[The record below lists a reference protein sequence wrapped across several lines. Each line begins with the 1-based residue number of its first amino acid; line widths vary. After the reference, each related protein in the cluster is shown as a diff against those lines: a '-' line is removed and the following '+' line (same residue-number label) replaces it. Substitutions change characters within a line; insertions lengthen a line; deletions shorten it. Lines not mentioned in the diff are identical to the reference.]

1 MARKMKDSG
10 IEWIG
15 EISEGWEVHRMKS
28 CISQRDGGAW
38 GDEATGETGDC
49 ICLRIADFDY
59 EHFRFTDSNNLTIRH
74 YASPIIKKL
83 LLQKNDILIE
93 KSGGGEKTPVGR
105 TVLFDKEYP
114 ALFANFMDRLRCSDF
129 ILPQYLQ
136 YVFVTF
142 YKNRYTQNYIKQ
154 TTGIQNLDLSSMLA
168 DEFVPVPNLNEQ
180 KLIVCYLESKC
191 SKIDNLL
198 SKIRSSIEEYKKLK
212 QAVITQAVT
221 KGVRGEREMKD
232 SGVDWIGEIPAEW
245 RKTQLRHCAAIKSG
259 ITLGKSYSKDTILI
273 ERPYL
278 RVANVQ
284 GGYVDLND
292 LATIEVTPDEDL
304 KYRLHSGDVLMTEG
318 GDRDKLGRG
327 CVWHGEIEPCLHQ
340 NHVFAVQT
348 NETILLPEFLEYLT
362 ASDVGRSYFD
372 VTAIKTTNLACTS
385 SSKVLAFTIPLPPIE
400 EQIEIVSFIK
410 KRSLELNKLIM
421 KKELLV
427 QELESYKKSLIYEV
441 VTGKREV

>member
-15 EISEGWEVHRMKS
+15 EIPEGWEVHRMKS

-198 SKIRSSIEEYKKLK
+198 SKTRSSIEEYKKLK

-221 KGVRGEREMKD
+221 KGVRGKREMKD
-232 SGVDWIGEIPAEW
+232 SGVEWIGEIPKEW
-245 RKTQLRHCAAIKSG
+245 VCEKIKYATSISRGLFNHRPRNDERYYNGKYPFIQTGDVANATKYIVSYSQTLNELGKAVSKEFPKGTLTMTIAANVGDVAILNFDAYFPDSVVGFIPNKNIRTLYLFYVFSSMKDEFTRTAIKSTQLNLN
-259 ITLGKSYSKDTILI
+259 IDRVKETFIPVTLSVN
-273 ERPYL
+273 E
-278 RVANVQ
+278 Q
-284 GGYVDLND
+284 
-292 LATIEVTPDEDL
+292 
-304 KYRLHSGDVLMTEG
+304 
-318 GDRDKLGRG
+318 
-327 CVWHGEIEPCLHQ
+327 CEIE
-340 NHVFAVQT
+340 NY
-348 NETILLPEFLEYLT
+348 LE
-362 ASDVGRSYFD
+362 
-372 VTAIKTTNLACTS
+372 
-385 SSKVLAFTIPLPPIE
+385 SKCA
-400 EQIEIVSFIK
+400 EIDG
-410 KRSLELNKLIM
+410 LIA
-421 KKELLV
+421 KKEQLV
-427 QELESYKKSLIYEV
+427 KELESYKKSLIYEV

>member
-15 EISEGWEVHRMKS
+15 EIPEGWEVLAHKYIMHKEKS
-28 CISQRDGGAW
+28 ICEHYSGEDVISLTLNGVVKRDLESPSGKMPTTFDGYQFVNPNDLLLCLFDIDVTPRCVGLVKDYGVTSPAYSRFKIHSGFCNAYYNYLLRFIDDEKVFVHLSKNLRSSLTESDFGAIKTIVPPKA
-38 GDEATGETGDC
+38 EQQ
-49 ICLRIADFDY
+49 RIANYLD
-59 EHFRFTDSNNLTIRH
+59 N
-74 YASPIIKKL
+74 
-83 LLQKNDILIE
+83 
-93 KSGGGEKTPVGR
+93 R
-105 TVLFDKEYP
+105 TFE
-114 ALFANFMDRLRCSDF
+114 
-129 ILPQYLQ
+129 
-136 YVFVTF
+136 
-142 YKNRYTQNYIKQ
+142 
-154 TTGIQNLDLSSMLA
+154 
-168 DEFVPVPNLNEQ
+168 
-180 KLIVCYLESKC
+180 
-191 SKIDNLL
+191 IDTLL
-198 SKIRSSIEEYKKLK
+198 SKARSSIEEYKKLK

-232 SGVDWIGEIPAEW
+232 SGIEWIGESPVEW
-245 RKTQLRHCAAIKSG
+245 RKTQLRHCATIKSG
-259 ITLGKSYSKDTILI
+259 ITLGKNYSKDTVLI

-284 GGYVDLND
+284 GGYVDLNG

-348 NETILLPEFLEYLT
+348 NDAVLLPEFLEYLT

-400 EQIEIVSFIK
+400 EQIEIVGFIK

-427 QELESYKKSLIYEV
+427 QELERYKKSLIYEV

>member
-15 EISEGWEVHRMKS
+15 EIPEGWEVHRMKS

-212 QAVITQAVT
+212 QAVITRAVT
-221 KGVRGEREMKD
+221 KGVRGEQEMKD
-232 SGVDWIGEIPAEW
+232 SGVEWIGEIPKEW
-245 RKTQLRHCAAIKSG
+245 RKTQLRHCATIKSG
-259 ITLGKSYSKDTILI
+259 ITLGKSYSKDTVLI

-400 EQIEIVSFIK
+400 EQIEIVGFIK

-427 QELESYKKSLIYEV
+427 QELERYKKSLIYEV

>member
-1 MARKMKDSG
+1 MKDSG

-15 EISEGWEVHRMKS
+15 EIPEGWEVSKLKYLGRYVNGYPFKP
-28 CISQRDGGAW
+28 DDW
-38 GDEATGETGDC
+38 GDKGKPIIRIQDLTGSNDSPNYYDGDIDAKYHIKNGDILVSWAATLDAFIWNKGDGLLNQHIFKAIPQEEKITSYFFFWMIKEAMQNMNNDNKHGIFMQHVTLDVFNNFPVPLPPLSEQK
-49 ICLRIADFDY
+49 RIATYLF
-59 EHFRFTDSNNLTIRH
+59 
-74 YASPIIKKL
+74 
-83 LLQKNDILIE
+83 QKISKADI
-93 KSGGGEKTPVGR
+93 
-105 TVLFDKEYP
+105 
-114 ALFANFMDRLRCSDF
+114 M
-129 ILPQYLQ
+129 
-136 YVFVTF
+136 
-142 YKNRYTQNYIKQ
+142 
-154 TTGIQNLDLSSMLA
+154 LDDTLSS
-168 DEFVPVPNLNEQ
+168 
-180 KLIVCYLESKC
+180 ITG
-191 SKIDNLL
+191 
-198 SKIRSSIEEYKKLK
+198 YKKLK

-232 SGVDWIGEIPAEW
+232 SGVEWIGEIPKEW
-245 RKTQLRHCAAIKSG
+245 RKTQLRHCATIKSG
-259 ITLGKSYSKDTILI
+259 ITLGKSYRKDTVLI

-372 VTAIKTTNLACTS
+372 ITAIKTTNLACTS

-400 EQIEIVSFIK
+400 EQIEIVATVYKGNIIK
-410 KRSLELNKLIM
+410 NLIM
-421 KKELLV
+421 DCQSYTKYRPNETTGGIFVSWRRKE
-427 QELESYKKSLIYEV
+427 ELP
-441 VTGKREV
+441 TGA

>member
-15 EISEGWEVHRMKS
+15 EIPEGWEIHRIKTHFS
-28 CISQRDGGAW
+28 IISGSGFKPELQGQS
-38 GDEATGETGDC
+38 TGDFPVC
-49 ICLRIADFDY
+49 KASDISSSGHYLHTSANYISSDIVKSQ
-59 EHFRFTDSNNLTIRH
+59 HFS
-74 YASPIIKKL
+74 IIPKGS
-83 LLQKNDILIE
+83 I
-93 KSGGGEKTPVGR
+93 
-105 TVLFDKEYP
+105 
-114 ALFANFMDRLRCSDF
+114 LFAKIGEAMRKNNRSLCSIDCCVDNNCQGLVPKNISSEF
-129 ILPQYLQ
+129 SYYL
-136 YVFVTF
+136 FTCIDMTWF
-142 YKNRYTQNYIKQ
+142 DNAGTIPCIN
-154 TTGIQNLDLSSMLA
+154 N
-168 DEFVPVPNLNEQ
+168 Q
-180 KLIVCYLESKC
+180 KLYDCRIPFPSYDEQLLIANHLNIQCD
-191 SKIDNLL
+191 KINEMLFH
-198 SKIRSSIEEYKKLK
+198 IRSSIDEYKKLK

-221 KGVRGEREMKD
+221 KGVRGKREMKD
-232 SGVDWIGEIPAEW
+232 SGVEWIGEIPKEW
-245 RKTQLRHCAAIKSG
+245 RKTQLRHCATIKSG
-259 ITLGKSYSKDTILI
+259 ITLGKSYSKDTVLI

-292 LATIEVTPDEDL
+292 LATIEVTLDEDL

-400 EQIEIVSFIK
+400 EQIEIVNFIK

>member
-15 EISEGWEVHRMKS
+15 EIPEGWEIKRLGAILQERNEVNNPIQTTSILSLTNNRGVIPYSEKGNQGNKAKDDLTGYKIAHIGDIVLNSMNVIIGSVGLSNYYGAVSPVYYMLFPRNNIETNIQYYDYLFQTTAFQQSLRGYGNGILEIRM
-28 CISQRDGGAW
+28 
-38 GDEATGETGDC
+38 
-49 ICLRIADFDY
+49 RIQMQ
-59 EHFRFTDSNNLTIRH
+59 
-74 YASPIIKKL
+74 KL
-83 LLQKNDILIE
+83 K
-93 KSGGGEKTPVGR
+93 
-105 TVLFDKEYP
+105 TVL
-114 ALFANFMDRLRCSDF
+114 L
-129 ILPQYLQ
+129 
-136 YVFVTF
+136 
-142 YKNRYTQNYIKQ
+142 
-154 TTGIQNLDLSSMLA
+154 
-168 DEFVPVPNLNEQ
+168 PVPTFLEQSNITVYLDASLSKLN
-180 KLIVCYLESKC
+180 I
-191 SKIDNLL
+191 LL
-198 SKIRSSIEEYKKLK
+198 SKTRSSIEEYKKLK

-221 KGVRGEREMKD
+221 KGVRGKREMKD
-232 SGVDWIGEIPAEW
+232 SGVEWIGEIPKEW
-245 RKTQLRHCAAIKSG
+245 RKTQLRHCATIKSG
-259 ITLGKSYSKDTILI
+259 ITLGKSYSKDTVLI

-400 EQIEIVSFIK
+400 EQIEIVNFIK

>member
-1 MARKMKDSG
+1 MLKMRKMKDSG

-15 EISEGWEVHRMKS
+15 EIPEGWEVAPVKRLCTMQAGK
-28 CISQRDGGAW
+28 
-38 GDEATGETGDC
+38 
-49 ICLRIADFDY
+49 
-59 EHFRFTDSNNLTIRH
+59 NLTSEQIAPEGIYPVYGGNGIRGFFSD
-74 YASPIIKKL
+74 YNCDGQFL
-83 LLQKNDILIE
+83 
-93 KSGGGEKTPVGR
+93 TVGR
-105 TVLFDKEYP
+105 QG
-114 ALFANFMDRLRCSDF
+114 ALCGNVHKINGKVWATEHAVITTPSSYTTLDFLYYLLIGMDLN
-129 ILPQYLQ
+129 Q
-136 YVFVTF
+136 YVSSTAAQPGLAVGTLLNLKTC
-142 YKNRYTQNYIKQ
+142 YPCSTLEQTQISNY
-154 TTGIQNLDLSSMLA
+154 
-168 DEFVPVPNLNEQ
+168 LNA
-180 KLIVCYLESKC
+180 KC
-191 SKIDNLL
+191 SEIDVMLT
-198 SKIRSSIEEYKKLK
+198 KTRSSIEEYKKLK

-221 KGVRGEREMKD
+221 KGVRSKREMKD
-232 SGVDWIGEIPAEW
+232 SGVEWIGEIPVEW
-245 RKTQLRHCAAIKSG
+245 RKTQLRHCATIKSG
-259 ITLGKSYSKDTILI
+259 ITLGKSYSKDTVLI

-292 LATIEVTPDEDL
+292 LATIEVPPDEDL

-400 EQIEIVSFIK
+400 EQIEIVNFIK